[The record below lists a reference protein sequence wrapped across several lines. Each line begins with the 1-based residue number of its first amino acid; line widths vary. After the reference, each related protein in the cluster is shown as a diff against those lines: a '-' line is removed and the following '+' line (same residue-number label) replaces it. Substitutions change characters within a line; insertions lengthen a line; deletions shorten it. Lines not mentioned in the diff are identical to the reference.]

1 MEIGQRCVV
10 AQWLALPLAACSP
23 SSWWVRACSS
33 APADAQLK
41 TPPRSKADLQYS
53 YSPIVKKAAPA
64 VVNVYVSR
72 RVREAASPFAN
83 DPVFREFFG
92 RQFGLPTERMQNS
105 LGSGVI
111 VSADGVIVTN
121 NHVIQGSGA
130 AEIRIALSD
139 RREFDA
145 RILLQ
150 DPKTDLAI
158 LKIQTDKPAKFAFL
172 EFDDADGLEV
182 GDIVLAIGNPFGVGQ
197 TVTQGIVSALA
208 RGGIGQMD
216 GQVYIQTDA
225 AINPGNSGGALVD
238 MEGRLVGINT
248 AIYSQSGGSH
258 GIGFA
263 IPSNLVRLFVQSA
276 ISGKQV
282 ARPWLGAKLEP
293 VTREIAEALGL
304 DRSAGAFVE
313 RVYRQSPAL
322 AAGLK
327 TGDVILAVDG
337 KEVADPR
344 ALVYRLTTMGVGG
357 RARLD
362 VVRDG
367 KRFTADVALQK
378 APGRGLDDA
387 AGADRRPSVRRRDG
401 GRAVAGAGRRAGS
414 RRRRQRC
421 HHHRGAPGNARSPA
435 RSARRR
441 YHRQRRRRGDD
452 ERRRTRQS
460 PEAQPAP
467 LGARNPPR
475 QSALSV
481 GRAGVGAAALG
492 GSRPGPG
499 VRAFP
504 GTAPARR
511 QLSSAGRRN
520 GPAHEV
526 AARQPA
532 EAGVRVDRAAPSR
545 HGNQLIEQA

>member
-1 MEIGQRCVV
+1 
-10 AQWLALPLAACSP
+10 
-23 SSWWVRACSS
+23 
-33 APADAQLK
+33 
-41 TPPRSKADLQYS
+41 
-53 YSPIVKKAAPA
+53 
-64 VVNVYVSR
+64 
-72 RVREAASPFAN
+72 
-83 DPVFREFFG
+83 
-92 RQFGLPTERMQNS
+92 MQNS

-158 LKIQTDKPAKFAFL
+158 LKIQSDKPVNFTYL

-225 AINPGNSGGALVD
+225 AINPGNSGGALID
-238 MEGRLVGINT
+238 MEGRLIGINT

-282 ARPWLGAKLEP
+282 ARPWLGAKLEA

-304 DRSAGAFVE
+304 ERNSGAFVE

-344 ALVYRLTTMGVGG
+344 ALIYRLTTMGVGG

-362 VVRDG
+362 IVRDG
-367 KRFTADVALQK
+367 KRFSADVALQK
-378 APGRGLDDA
+378 APGRGLDDTA
-387 AGADRRPSVRRRDG
+387 ELTGAHPLGGARVAELSPALADELGLEGVDSGVIITEVRQGTPAGQLG
-401 GRAVAGAGRRAGS
+401 LRAGDVIVS
-414 RRRRQRC
+414 VGGAAMTNVTELDKALK
-421 HHHRGAPGNARSPA
+421 RG
-435 RSARRR
+435 
-441 YHRQRRRRGDD
+441 QRRWTLEIRR
-452 ERRRTRQS
+452 
-460 PEAQPAP
+460 
-467 LGARNPPR
+467 
-475 QSALSV
+475 
-481 GRAGVGAAALG
+481 
-492 GSRPGPG
+492 
-499 VRAFP
+499 
-504 GTAPARR
+504 
-511 QLSSAGRRN
+511 
-520 GPAHEV
+520 
-526 AARQPA
+526 
-532 EAGVRVDRAAPSR
+532 
-545 HGNQLIEQA
+545 GNQLYQLAVPG

>member
-1 MEIGQRCVV
+1 MPTGWAGTTAAIVMMLLIAAPLWPYDGGTVPPAA
-10 AQWLALPLAACSP
+10 AQQKS
-23 SSWWVRACSS
+23 
-33 APADAQLK
+33 
-41 TPPRSKADLQYS
+41 PPRSKSDLQYS

-72 RVREAASPFAN
+72 RVREAPSPFAN

-111 VSADGVIVTN
+111 VGADGVIVTN

-158 LKIQTDKPAKFAFL
+158 LKIQTDKPPKFAFL
-172 EFDDADGLEV
+172 EFDDADGIEV

-208 RGGIGQMD
+208 RGGIGQSD
-216 GQVYIQTDA
+216 EQLYIQTDA
-225 AINPGNSGGALVD
+225 AINPGNSGGALID

-263 IPSNLVRLFVQSA
+263 IPSNLVRLIVQSA
-276 ISGKQV
+276 VTGKQV
-282 ARPWLGAKLEP
+282 QRPWLGAKLEA
-293 VTREIAEALGL
+293 VNREVAEALGL
-304 DRSAGAFVE
+304 DRSSGALVE

-327 TGDVILAVDG
+327 PGDVILAVDG
-337 KEVADPR
+337 REVADPR
-344 ALVYRLTTMGVGG
+344 ALTYRLTTMGIGG
-357 RARLD
+357 RAKLD
-362 VVRDG
+362 LVRDG

-378 APGRGLDDA
+378 APGRGLDEAVALTGAHPFGGATVAELSPALADELGLE
-387 AGADRRPSVRRRDG
+387 GADAGVIITEVRPGTPAGQLSVRPGDIIVRVG
-401 GRAVAGAGRRAGS
+401 GVEMTSVTLLEQALKR
-414 RRRRQRC
+414 
-421 HHHRGAPGNARSPA
+421 P
-435 RSARRR
+435 
-441 YHRQRRRRGDD
+441 QRRWALEIRR
-452 ERRRTRQS
+452 
-460 PEAQPAP
+460 
-467 LGARNPPR
+467 
-475 QSALSV
+475 
-481 GRAGVGAAALG
+481 
-492 GSRPGPG
+492 
-499 VRAFP
+499 
-504 GTAPARR
+504 
-511 QLSSAGRRN
+511 
-520 GPAHEV
+520 
-526 AARQPA
+526 
-532 EAGVRVDRAAPSR
+532 
-545 HGNQLIEQA
+545 GNQLYQLTVPG

>member
-1 MEIGQRCVV
+1 MRGVGTYRFARHVRIAAVV
-10 AQWLALPLAACSP
+10 PFLSALVFWCAGP
-23 SSWWVRACSS
+23 VQ
-33 APADAQLK
+33 AQLK
-41 TPPRSKADLQYS
+41 SPPRSKADLQYS

-72 RVREAASPFAN
+72 RVREATSPFAN
-83 DPVFREFFG
+83 DPVFREFFS

-111 VSADGVIVTN
+111 VSPDGVIVTN

-158 LKIQTDKPAKFAFL
+158 LKIQSDKPVKFAFL

-216 GQVYIQTDA
+216 GQVYVQTDA

-238 MEGRLVGINT
+238 MEGRLIGINT

-282 ARPWLGAKLEP
+282 VRPWLGAKLEP

-304 DRSAGAFVE
+304 DRSSGAFVE

-337 KEVADPR
+337 REVADSR
-344 ALVYRLTTMGVGG
+344 ALIYRLTTLGVGG

-362 VVRDG
+362 IARDG
-367 KRFTADVALQK
+367 KRFVADVALQK

-387 AGADRRPSVRRRDG
+387 AELTGAHPFG
-401 GRAVAGAGRRAGS
+401 GATVAEL
-414 RRRRQRC
+414 
-421 HHHRGAPGNARSPA
+421 SPA
-435 RSARRR
+435 LADELGLEGMDSGVIITEVRQGTPAAR
-441 YHRQRRRRGDD
+441 
-452 ERRRTRQS
+452 
-460 PEAQPAP
+460 
-467 LGARNPPR
+467 L
-475 QSALSV
+475 
-481 GRAGVGAAALG
+481 
-492 GSRPGPG
+492 G
-499 VRAFP
+499 VRAGDVIVSVG
-504 GTAPARR
+504 GTAMTSVVELDKALKRGQQRR
-511 QLSSAGRRN
+511 WALEIRR
-520 GPAHEV
+520 
-526 AARQPA
+526 
-532 EAGVRVDRAAPSR
+532 
-545 HGNQLIEQA
+545 GNQLYQLTVPG